1 MEINAE
7 ARAIL
12 EHNDDV
18 RARIECLQKEIEE
31 LRATI
36 KPPCA
41 HCPLDGMY
49 RCETCG
55 ESCYEGAFDR
65 DYMNRKSSEEGYTPV
80 WKRN

>member
-41 HCPLDGMY
+41 HCPLTG
-49 RCETCG
+49 CTAVNPAV
-55 ESCYEGAFDR
+55 SPAT
-65 DYMNRKSSEEGYTPV
+65 KVLSTATT
-80 WKRN
+80 